1 MRKLFPIIAVLFCAI
16 AVMAGPPH
24 HHGGHGGHRHYH
36 HYHHCGPGYYYGS
49 RGLGIAYGVT
59 GIVANSLAIANNLV
73 GGVIGPVYT
82 TPVYT
87 TPAPV
92 YTTPVYQQPVAIPA
106 PVPVYTPPVCAP
118 TPVYVG
124 PRGYPQP
131 IIETHRV
138 IVNQYYPRSAP
149 AVRYAPTV
157 IYP

>member
-1 MRKLFPIIAVLFCAI
+1 MRKALTIIAVLFCAG
-16 AVMAGPPH
+16 AVLAGP
-24 HHGGHGGHRHYH
+24 HHGGGPNHYH
-36 HYHHCGPGYYYGS
+36 HHYHGGPGYYYGN

-73 GGVIGPVYT
+73 SGVVGGPVYS
-82 TPVYT
+82 TPVY

-92 YTTPVYQQPVAIPA
+92 YTTPVYQQPVAVPA
-106 PVPVYTPPVCAP
+106 PVPVYTPPVYAP
-118 TPVYVG
+118 APVYVG

-138 IVNQYYPRSAP
+138 IVHPYYPRTAP